1 MEYRNLGRTGLKVSE
16 LCLGSMTFGWTAD
29 EKNSYEVLDAAFN
42 VGINFIDT
50 ADVYT
55 RWHPGNPG
63 GVAETYIGNWMKAS
77 RKNRDQLILA
87 TKVRGKMGGGPNDEG
102 LGRVHIMQAVE
113 ASLRRLQTDC
123 IDLYQSHSS
132 DDNVPIEET
141 LRAFDDLIH
150 QGKVRYIGASNY
162 PAWKLMKALWTS
174 DKLNLARYDCLQP
187 RYNAVW
193 RGEFERELQHVC
205 KTEGVG
211 VIPYSPLQG
220 GFLTGKY
227 QHQKPAPKKSRGESS
242 ARIQEFIRDPR
253 AFAVV
258 EKLAEIGKRHSKSVA
273 QTALAWCLSNPI
285 VTSPIIG
292 ANDVPQ
298 LNESLGAV
306 GFRLSAEEKQAVDE
320 LTAWQMQ

>member
-16 LCLGSMTFGWTAD
+16 LCLGTMTFGWTSD
-29 EKNSYEVLDAAFN
+29 EKNAYQVLDAAHTA
-42 VGINFIDT
+42 GINFIDT

-63 GVAETYIGNWMKAS
+63 GIAETYIGNWMKNKKRA
-77 RKNRDQLILA
+77 QLIIA
-87 TKVRGKMGGGPNDEG
+87 TKVRGKMGDGLNDEG
-102 LGRVHIMQAVE
+102 LGRVHIMNAVE
-113 ASLRRLQTDC
+113 ASLRRLQTDY
-123 IDLYQSHSS
+123 IDLYQSHSP

-141 LRAFDDLIH
+141 LRAYDDLVR

-205 KTEGVG
+205 ATEGLG
-211 VIPYSPLQG
+211 MIPYSPLQG

-227 QHQKPAPKKSRGESS
+227 RRAQSAPKGTRGQTS
-242 ARIQEFIRDPR
+242 ARIQEFMRDER
-253 AFAVV
+253 AFQVV
-258 EKLAEIGKRHSKSVA
+258 ECLEETGKRHGKSIA
-273 QTALAWCLSNPI
+273 QTAIAWLQSNSV

-292 ANDVPQ
+292 ANDVAQ
-298 LNESLGAV
+298 LNELLGAL
-306 GFRLSAEEKQAVDE
+306 GFRLSAEEKKSIDD
-320 LTAWQMQ
+320 LTAWQMG